1 MIILDRWNRRVTF
14 IPLLLQIKT
23 IVCLSD
29 PSFVHKVF
37 EGIKV
42 SKYAESLNDLNKLY
56 QHLSPKAAVEKE
68 VIKRV
73 WEEYSKTH
81 G

>member
-1 MIILDRWNRRVTF
+1 VF

-56 QHLSPKAAVEKE
+56 QHLSPKDAVEKE